1 MDVNEIMKII
11 KARRETFF
19 DAQIVGTAKDPLV
32 ATAADVARSIS
43 DEYDSLLAEIEAR
56 RAA

>member
-1 MDVNEIMKII
+1 MDIDEIMKII

-19 DAQIVGTAKDPLV
+19 DPQIVGTANDPLV